1 MILRSAQ
8 PRDVDGVLAV
18 WRRAEAE
25 QSATDDPASLLRLL
39 ERDPDGLLVAEEDGA
54 LVGTAMVVFDGWRA
68 NLYRLA
74 VVPEHRRRGIA
85 RALVEEG
92 ERRARARGARRF
104 SAIVLAAEAPA
115 VGFWEAVGY
124 QPDPRVT
131 RFTKTR

>member
-1 MILRSAQ
+1 MILRSAH
-8 PRDVDGVLAV
+8 PRDVDGVLAL

-25 QSATDDPASLLRLL
+25 PSATDDPASLLRLL
-39 ERDPDGLLVAEEDGA
+39 ASDPDGLLVAEEDGA

-115 VGFWEAVGY
+115 VGFWEAAGY